1 MLFKIALKNL
11 LGARLR
17 TFLNVLVTAF
27 SFFLILFVSGM
38 YNGMLEHAKQVTMD
52 TEIAGGAYWHPE
64 YDPLDPMTFE
74 DAHSVLPGDLQSL
87 VDQKKAFPVLVSQA
101 SIYPGGRIMP
111 VIMKGI
117 PPGQNIVNMPTDA
130 LAGRDDIAIPV
141 LIGKGMARDAKLEV
155 GDAFTIRWLDADLTY
170 DADEGTVVNI
180 MDTENF
186 KLDMGHIWIPLEKAQ
201 TMLAMEGK
209 ATYVTYEKELQP
221 VNNLL
226 FYGDEQISG
235 SDSTNFGNWTAY
247 GISGGNVSVASQK
260 FQVVTETDE
269 ANEGASLAIKYI
281 GGTDA
286 ITAGRTYRVAAK
298 LANTGGAITPA
309 IKFSL
314 GGTHVSVKATDSS
327 EPQNGTINTTEQEYY
342 ADITTINNTGA
353 LIFFNPS
360 SASSTTFTLDDIS
373 IKEKGVWIPRDINYL
388 VQDMEA
394 IIAADKPGAQ
404 IMYMILL
411 ALAAMGIFNAQVLSI
426 FRRGREIGT
435 LMAIGMTRP
444 RVVGLFTLEGGLNA
458 VLAAVATLI
467 FFGPVLWY
475 FGVYGIPMPIDYTEM
490 GMIMARRLIPIYTIG
505 LVVSTTIL
513 VSIIVLIVSYIP
525 SRRIARMKPTDALR
539 GKAVA

>member
-27 SFFLILFVSGM
+27 SFFLILFMSAM
-38 YNGMLEHAKQVTMD
+38 YDGMLQHAKQVTMD

-74 DAHSVLPGDLQSL
+74 DAHSALPTEVETL
-87 VDQKKAFPVLVSQA
+87 VDEKKAFPVLVSQA

-111 VIMKGI
+111 TIMKGI
-117 PPGQNIVNMPTDA
+117 PPAQNIVNMPTDA
-130 LAGRDDIAIPV
+130 LFGHEEIAIPV
-141 LIGKGMARDAKLEV
+141 LIGKGMASDTKLEV

-170 DADEGTVVNI
+170 DADEGTVVHI

-186 KLDMGHIWIPLEKAQ
+186 KLDMGHIWIPLSKAQ
-201 TMLAMEGK
+201 SMLAMEGE
-209 ATYVTYEKELQP
+209 ATYVTYEKGVPP
-221 VNNLL
+221 VQDK
-226 FYGDEQISG
+226 GD
-235 SDSTNFGNWTAY
+235 
-247 GISGGNVSVASQK
+247 
-260 FQVVTETDE
+260 
-269 ANEGASLAIKYI
+269 
-281 GGTDA
+281 
-286 ITAGRTYRVAAK
+286 
-298 LANTGGAITPA
+298 
-309 IKFSL
+309 
-314 GGTHVSVKATDSS
+314 
-327 EPQNGTINTTEQEYY
+327 
-342 ADITTINNTGA
+342 
-353 LIFFNPS
+353 
-360 SASSTTFTLDDIS
+360 
-373 IKEKGVWIPRDINYL
+373 WIPRDINYL

-394 IIAADKPGAQ
+394 IIEADKPGAQ
-404 IMYMILL
+404 IMYLILL

-475 FGVYGIPMPIDYTEM
+475 FGEYGIPLPIDYTEM
-490 GMIMARRLIPIYTIG
+490 GLIMAKRLIPVYTIG